1 MFYFKVDVKEFNK
14 MIPFCGT
21 YLDVIFR
28 SNKVVICSSSGQS
41 YIQYLCNGVSTNPSE
56 GESVRIDTAIFSKLV
71 LGGKVEVIVHDAE
84 VSFTFFN
91 ENGKSVYS
99 VTVPKQ
105 CCYNDLDHKLDLI
118 FKCDES
124 TSYSLAGVTN
134 LVKIASRL
142 KVPFI
147 SNEGFC
153 YSNYNKNYLF
163 KKMDLPSFCVDSEL
177 LSKSLSITDSFYV
190 IGDNL
195 IMKNGPV
202 AIVISKQKLPFVCD
216 LPYIVGLKANRHVR
230 LDLSNLFSLLYKI
243 KITRQ
248 ITTKVNIDAE
258 RCFVLDEVNRFEVPI
273 ELISDSKKEQSL
285 ENMLNS
291 LESGLDSTPSEKNNN
306 VLILPYWI
314 SKVMDRVSLVDVY
327 VTKRF
332 CIAKFNGINLTIG
345 GSLLE
350 E

>member
-14 MIPFCGT
+14 IIPFCGT
-21 YLDVIFR
+21 YLDVIFKR
-28 SNKVVICSSSGQS
+28 NKVVICSSSGQS

-56 GESVRIDTAIFSKLV
+56 SESVRIDTSIFSKLV
-71 LGGKVEVIVHDAE
+71 LNGKVEVMIHDAE
-84 VSFTFFN
+84 VAFTFFN
-91 ENGKSVYS
+91 EDGKSVYS

-105 CCYNDLDHKLDLI
+105 CCYNDLDAKLDLI
-118 FKCDES
+118 FRCDEA
-124 TSYSLAGVTN
+124 TQYSLAGVTN
-134 LVKIASRL
+134 LVKISSRL
-142 KVPFI
+142 KVPFV

-153 YSNYNKNYLF
+153 YSNFNKNYLF

-177 LSKSLSITDSFYV
+177 LSKGLSITDKFYV

-195 IMKNGPV
+195 VLKDGAL

-216 LPYIVGLKANRHVR
+216 LPYIVGLRANRHVKM
-230 LDLSNLFSLLYKI
+230 DLSNLFSLLYKI
-243 KITRQ
+243 KITSQ
-248 ITTKVNIDAE
+248 IVTKINIDAE
-258 RCFVLDEVNRFEVPI
+258 RCFVLDDVNRFEVPI
-273 ELISDSKKEQSL
+273 ELISDSNKEQSL
-285 ENMLNS
+285 ENMLSS
-291 LESGLDSTPSEKNNN
+291 LEQGVDYKPAEKNNN

-314 SKVMDRVSLVDVY
+314 SRVMDRVSLVDVY
-327 VTKRF
+327 VTRRF